1 MLNYQLDKTFAA
13 LADPTR
19 RAMVERLVQGPAT
32 VSELAKPLPM
42 SLPAAMLH
50 LKVLEESGL
59 VTSQKVGRVR
69 TCRIDPKM
77 LSQAEHWVAE
87 RRQMWER
94 SLDRLGAFLDQ
105 TKTRGPNMMSR
116 SVTHA
121 SFTITRHWKPPA
133 ARVRGL
139 CRREAKD
146 KWFAGRQAG
155 PTVERSFDFRE
166 GGRETLRRQDG
177 RPAW

>member
-1 MLNYQLDKTFAA
+1 MLNYQLDRTFAA
-13 LADPTR
+13 LADPAR

-59 VTSQKVGRVR
+59 VTSEKVGRVR

-77 LSQAEHWVAE
+77 LSQAEQWVAE

-94 SLDRLGAFLDQ
+94 SLDRLGAYLDQ
-105 TKTRGPNMMSR
+105 TKP
-116 SVTHA
+116 
-121 SFTITRHWKPPA
+121 
-133 ARVRGL
+133 
-139 CRREAKD
+139 
-146 KWFAGRQAG
+146 
-155 PTVERSFDFRE
+155 
-166 GGRETLRRQDG
+166 QDES
-177 RPAW
+177 